1 LEAVKIERL
10 LDSSGKEKNIV
21 VFIDF
26 NY

>member
-1 LEAVKIERL
+1 VKIERL